1 MIRYRSLN
9 DSLLFL
15 VQSDAELRIAAVT
28 GTNRNT
34 WAQTRIDHFSSGI
47 NRDSMHA
54 IEESLFLV
62 REWFE

>member
-1 MIRYRSLN
+1 MIACHFLN
-9 DSLLFL
+9 NGLLFL

-34 WAQTRIDHFSSGI
+34 WAQIRIDHFSSGI

-62 REWFE
+62 REQLD

>member
-1 MIRYRSLN
+1 MISYHFLN
-9 DSLLFL
+9 NGLLFL

-28 GTNRNT
+28 GTNRNK
-34 WAQTRIDHFSSGI
+34 WAQIRIDHFSSGI

-62 REWFE
+62 RE